1 MLANR
6 ISMWS
11 GMAGLLLLSA
21 CDGTSTGTRMQTL
34 PLVANA
40 GGGYGP
46 VALQLV
52 PDMSPLALNLKAKHS
67 DDPTEVGKW
76 NTYRATLLQSGEAV
90 AEGEFHINHTGSPE
104 APMGAAYVT
113 QTMLIVKLQQA
124 GTYELRIVPVRPEQV
139 TLSEVELELRSG
151 VRDTASVG
159 RSQPPEAVPAETP
172 PSVTPPAPPPTQ
184 HAI

>member
-1 MLANR
+1 M
-6 ISMWS
+6 
-11 GMAGLLLLSA
+11 LLLVA

-34 PLVANA
+34 PLEANA

-46 VALQLV
+46 VALQLA
-52 PDMSPLALNLKAKHS
+52 PEMSPVALNLKAKHS

-76 NTYRATLLQSGEAV
+76 NTYRATLSQNGETV

-104 APMGAAYVT
+104 APMGATYVT
-113 QTMLIVKLQQA
+113 QTMLVAKLQQA
-124 GTYELRIVPVRPEQV
+124 GTYELRINPVRPEEV

-151 VRDTASVG
+151 VRDAASVE
-159 RSQPPEAVPAETP
+159 RSQLPEAMPAEPSP
-172 PSVTPPAPPPTQ
+172 PVTPPAPSPTQ